1 MNYYNKQKSM
11 MERYVEAMQKT
22 GDYMLAWQ
30 FQKNMIKEQL
40 LREAELDRIADRVI
54 SRLSITVDAS
64 QIVQEIED
72 IHNAIERLGK

>member
-1 MNYYNKQKSM
+1 
-11 MERYVEAMQKT
+11 
-22 GDYMLAWQ
+22 MLAWQ

>member
-1 MNYYNKQKSM
+1 M

>member
-1 MNYYNKQKSM
+1 
-11 MERYVEAMQKT
+11 MERYVEAMQKS
-22 GDYMLAWQ
+22 GDYMYAWQ
-30 FQKNMIKEQL
+30 FQKNMMKKKL
-40 LREAELDRIADRVI
+40 LQEAELDRIADRVI

>member
-1 MNYYNKQKSM
+1 
-11 MERYVEAMQKT
+11 
-22 GDYMLAWQ
+22 MLAWQ

-64 QIVQEIED
+64 QIVQEIEIFTMQSNVLESEGDRNAAD
-72 IHNAIERLGK
+72 ISKSENGVRSS